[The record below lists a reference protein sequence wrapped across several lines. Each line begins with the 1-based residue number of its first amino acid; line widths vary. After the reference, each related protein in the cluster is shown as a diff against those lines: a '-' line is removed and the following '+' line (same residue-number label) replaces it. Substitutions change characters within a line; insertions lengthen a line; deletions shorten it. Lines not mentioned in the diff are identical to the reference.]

1 MSIRRAL
8 YSFLL
13 YLIFPVVIVRLL
25 WRSRINPAYRKR
37 ILERL
42 GFISLKPTKPVIW
55 VHAVSVGE
63 TNAAKP
69 LIDGL
74 ITQYPDYLIFV
85 TSTTPTGSERVNALF
100 GEQVVHSYFPYDL
113 PDVVRRFI
121 KRIKPQA
128 LIVIETEIWPNLFS
142 ACQRNNISVGL
153 VNARL
158 SEKSTN
164 AYLKIK
170 GLIKETLLN
179 INMIAVRSEADAN
192 SFAILGAD
200 KSRIKVAGNIKF
212 DIETDQKLI
221 NKGLQWKQAWGS
233 ERKVLVAASTHQGED
248 EIILNLYDALLNKY
262 PKLILVLVPR
272 HPERFD
278 SVFELC
284 KTRDNGNYCVIRHS
298 QSGQYQHIPE
308 VNIIVGDSMGE
319 MQSWF
324 ATADVVIMG
333 GSLVNVG
340 GHNPIEAIVQG
351 KPVVSGQYMFNFRD
365 VVPELTTTG
374 MLTICETISELE
386 ENTASLLDIDN
397 TSFIQKAQHIM
408 KKHKGATDR
417 LLKEIFCAKV
427 SKRNKASD

>member
-74 ITQYPDYLIFV
+74 IRQYPDYLILV

-100 GEQVVHSYFPYDL
+100 GEQVAHCYFPYDL

-121 KRIKPQA
+121 KRVKPQA

-284 KTRDNGNYCVIRHS
+284 KTRDNGDYRVIRHS
-298 QSGQYQHIPE
+298 QSGQYQHIPK

-365 VVPELTTTG
+365 VVPELATTG

-386 ENTASLLDIDN
+386 EKTASLLDIDN
-397 TSFIQKAQHIM
+397 TSFIQKAQQIM